1 MPGRDGLPGVEGR
14 QGQKG
19 VAGSPGN
26 QGLPGREGKYVF
38 EKRNIARHK
47 FEKYCFL
54 LNLINKFQRK

>member
-26 QGLPGREGKYVF
+26 QGLPGREGEYVF
-38 EKRNIARHK
+38 EKRNI
-47 FEKYCFL
+47 L
-54 LNLINKFQRK
+54 LAINSKNTVFYLIL